1 MTRVL
6 GVDPGL
12 AATGWGVVDA
22 DGSRNSYVAH
32 GTIDTPAAD
41 QLGARLSKIY
51 DELTAVVRSYNPAA
65 AGIEQLYFA
74 RNTSS
79 ALPVAHAR
87 GVVLLGLEQ
96 RSVAAFEYPPQEIKQ
111 SIVGSGR
118 ATKEQVQ
125 EMVRVLLG
133 LNEVPKPNHSAD
145 ALAAALCHIA
155 HAGAM
160 ERFGV

>member
-6 GVDPGL
+6 GIDPGL
-12 AATGWGVVDA
+12 ASTGWGIVDA
-22 DGSRNSYVAH
+22 DGSRQNYVAH
-32 GTIDTPAAD
+32 GTIKTDSGM

-51 DELTAVVRSYNPAA
+51 QELTAIIRSYDPTE
-65 AGIEQLYFA
+65 AGVEMLYFA

-87 GVVLLGLEQ
+87 GVVLLGLEE

-118 ATKEQVQ
+118 AEKLQVQ
-125 EMVRVLLG
+125 EMLRVLLG
-133 LNEVPKPNHSAD
+133 LAEIPKPNHSAD

-155 HAGAM
+155 HRPAL
-160 ERFGV
+160 EQSRV

>member
-6 GVDPGL
+6 GIDPGL
-12 AATGWGVVDA
+12 AATGWGIVDA
-22 DGSRNSYVAH
+22 DGSRSKYVAH
-32 GTIDTPAAD
+32 GTITTSASDK
-41 QLGARLSKIY
+41 LGARLSKMF
-51 DELTAVVRSYNPAA
+51 DELTAIVRSYGPQA

-96 RSVAAFEYPPQEIKQ
+96 RAVSAFEYPPQEIKQ

-125 EMVRVLLG
+125 EMVRILLG
-133 LNEVPKPNHSAD
+133 LNEIPKPNHSAD
-145 ALAAALCHIA
+145 ALATALCHIA
-155 HAGAM
+155 HNGAM

>member
-6 GVDPGL
+6 GIDPGL
-12 AATGWGVVDA
+12 AETGWGVVDV
-22 DGSRNSYVAH
+22 DGSRNTYVAH
-32 GTIDTPAAD
+32 GTISTPASL
-41 QLGARLSKIY
+41 QLGARLSKIF
-51 DELTAVVRSYNPAA
+51 DELTAIVGSYGPQA
-65 AGIEQLYFA
+65 AGVEQLYFA

-96 RSVAAFEYPPQEIKQ
+96 REVAVFEYPPQEIKQ

-125 EMVRVLLG
+125 EMIRVLLG
-133 LNEVPKPNHSAD
+133 LNEIPKPNHSAD

-155 HAGAM
+155 HSGPM
-160 ERFGV
+160 ERLRV